1 MSEHAKS
8 FAFGDWTL
16 NDILNDQRPELK
28 NALFRIPDYQ
38 RGYAWEKRQLEEFWE
53 DLHSKRKSHYMGA
66 ITVERKITD
75 SDSPVY
81 EVVDGQQR
89 LTTIALLLSVLP
101 EANILRSRFSYEESN
116 ENGRFFKAVL
126 DAPAFVAVSS
136 PDGTTT
142 YPAPASLT
150 APQNVYQRNLV
161 AAKSFFSEKVSERS
175 PGELS
180 FEDLKKR
187 AVGDSVDGRL
197 EFDFRILRP
206 EYDAG
211 VVFETMNN
219 RGKPLTLLEKLK
231 NRLMYL
237 AEIVDDEEESDEDDN
252 PDGAVTLRESIN
264 SAWGEIYRALA
275 SDPDRDPLDEDEFI
289 AAHLSVYRNPKES
302 VYSEVVAEAR
312 LFKMFCESPDVHPK
326 SETVDETDERAMSK
340 ARLNG
345 MMESP
350 LSLAKIKQYVDDL
363 RTFAPVWT
371 DIHGQFD
378 NACGRCRL
386 LSGSREVKT
395 FLASVWLALPENE
408 QGKRNGDNGV
418 FSAAERLLFRN
429 TVRGV
434 IDQTTFSTLA
444 RRLHGTCL
452 DQLKG
457 DDATNISV
465 DEVRQELE
473 VDLEEEQRKISA
485 DTLVQVFSDRMDRQ
499 QSPYGFYGWP
509 GLKYFLFTQ
518 ENGNGCLPWSRFDEA
533 SIEHV
538 IPQSS
543 TADGYDGWW
552 KRQIQDFVP
561 VPAGSHPDENE
572 RKECRRRKR
581 ALVNSLGNFVLLT
594 QAENASV
601 SDDPWESYDAGTGT
615 GSHKAVVGKKAF
627 YADPNHVSSTG
638 ARVVAETAGSWN
650 AYRVRERGRK
660 LFKELA
666 TRLGVEVNA
675 LSEHQI
681 DTALGF
687 VPGGDLENA
696 QFGALPETEVARLA
710 PRFGTAAEPTSHGES
725 EATNRNL
732 QNVAEEMARFLEKT
746 QSPGDHKN
754 NQVCL
759 WKTGN
764 RCLNLRFTTEKCQVT
779 FNFVVDDKIAFANRY
794 GDTLLLWGQEHGFRV
809 LLGKTNG
816 WGNGIQFKPT
826 NDTNVNRLDFARLNA
841 MGNLIIEKLRET
853 IRK

>member
-1 MSEHAKS
+1 MSEKS
-8 FAFGDWTL
+8 HEFGNWTI

-53 DLHSKRKSHYMGA
+53 DLHSKRTSHYMGA
-66 ITVERKITD
+66 ITVERTNTD
-75 SDSPVY
+75 SGVPVY

-101 EANILRSRFSYEESN
+101 EPNILRSRFSYEESN
-116 ENGRFFKAVL
+116 ENRRFLEDVL
-126 DAPAFVAVSS
+126 GAQAFAAVSS

-142 YPAPASLT
+142 YPAPPLLT

-175 PGELS
+175 TGDLS
-180 FEDLKKR
+180 SEDLKKR
-187 AVGDSVDGRL
+187 TVGDSVDGRL

-231 NRLMYL
+231 NRLIFL
-237 AEIVDDEEESDEDDN
+237 AEMAG
-252 PDGAVTLRESIN
+252 GAKELRKEIN

-275 SDPDRDPLDEDEFI
+275 SNPNRDPLDEDEFV

-312 LFKMFCESPDVHPK
+312 LFKMFCERPDIHPK
-326 SETVDETDERAMSK
+326 SETVDETDERAMAK
-340 ARLNG
+340 AKASG

-350 LSLAKIKQYVDDL
+350 LSLDKIRQYVTDL

-386 LSGSREVKT
+386 LSGTREVKT
-395 FLASVWLALPENE
+395 FLASVWLALPEDERGN
-408 QGKRNGDNGV
+408 RDGDNGV

-434 IDQTTFSTLA
+434 IDETTFSTLA
-444 RRLHGTCL
+444 RRLHSTCL

-457 DDATNISV
+457 DDATSISV
-465 DEVRQELE
+465 DDVRKELE
-473 VDLEEEQRKISA
+473 DDLAEEKRTITA

-499 QSPYGFYGWP
+499 QSPYGFYGWS

-518 ENGNGCLPWSRFDEA
+518 ENGEGCLSWSRFDEA
-533 SIEHV
+533 SLEHV

-561 VPAGSHPDENE
+561 VPSGARPDENE

-601 SDDPWESYDAGTGT
+601 SDDPWESYGTGT
-615 GSHKAVVGKKAF
+615 GLHKAVAGKKAF
-627 YADPNHVSSTG
+627 YADSNHVSSAG
-638 ARVVAETAGSWN
+638 ARVVAETDGSWN

-687 VPGGDLENA
+687 VPGRDLKNV
-696 QFGALPETEVARLA
+696 QFGTLPESEVARLA
-710 PRFGTAAEPTSHGES
+710 PRFGTAAEPESHGES
-725 EATNRNL
+725 ESNNNYL
-732 QNVAEEMARFLEKT
+732 QNAAKEMARLLKIP
-746 QSPGDHKN
+746 QPGGDIHN

-759 WKTGN
+759 WKSGKS
-764 RCLNLRFTTEKCQVT
+764 CLNLRFTGEKCQVT
-779 FNFVVDDKIAFANRY
+779 FNFVVNDKLAFANLY
-794 GDTLLLWGQEHGFRV
+794 GNELLRWGQEHGFRV
-809 LLGKTNG
+809 LLGKTTG
-816 WGNGIQFKPT
+816 WGNGVQFKPK
-826 NDTNVNRLDFARLNA
+826 NDENTDRLDFARLNT

-853 IRK
+853 IGK